1 MSVCKGERVRVP
13 EKPLTAVL
21 SGDVETIYLYLSVAH
36 TMTLLNCRHV
46 LLKSGLAQVGRG
58 AYATSDLIALLLLY
72 HGTSLVLECRE
83 Q

>member
-1 MSVCKGERVRVP
+1 MILVAFELVAVDAVHVS

-21 SGDVETIYLYLSVAH
+21 SGGLETIYSCLSVAH
-36 TMTLLNCRHV
+36 TVVLSNCRHV

-72 HGTSLVLECRE
+72 HGTSPR
-83 Q
+83 